1 MKKRLDFW
9 NNRPKLGLSPG
20 SNYINLKNLEID
32 YNSIINLT
40 ALEPPKIGD
49 FSQIKIWQWEK

>member
-1 MKKRLDFW
+1 MNKRFDFW
-9 NNRPKLGLSPG
+9 NNRAKLGLSPV